1 MSNNYTNIDEALL
14 GVATTSTPNKSKQT
28 NKNNTGDLN
37 KDYATET
44 KKMYDTYKSEN
55 KKEITIA
62 PMYAAYFGNVMTVM
76 INGISIR
83 VPCNGKRISVP
94 ETFAAEIERRLNA
107 INTQLS
113 REKACADNAFL
124 EQSPG
129 ALELI

>member
-1 MSNNYTNIDEALL
+1 MPNYTNIDEALL
-14 GVATTSTPNKSKQT
+14 GVTTNSVPSKTKQT
-28 NKNNTGDLN
+28 KTNTIGDIR

-44 KKMYDTYKSEN
+44 KKMYNTYKSEN

-62 PMYAAYFGNVMTVM
+62 PMYAAYFGNIMTVM

-83 VPCNGKRISVP
+83 VPCNGKRVTVP

-107 INTQLS
+107 INTQLN
-113 REKACADNAFL
+113 REKVCADTAFL

>member
-1 MSNNYTNIDEALL
+1 MPNYTDIDEALL
-14 GVATTSTPNKSKQT
+14 GVTTNSTPSKTKQT
-28 NKNNTGDLN
+28 KTNTIGDIR

-44 KKMYDTYKSEN
+44 KKMYNTYKSEN

-62 PMYAAYFGNVMTVM
+62 PMYAAYFGNIMTVM

-83 VPCNGKRISVP
+83 VPCNGKRVTVP

-107 INTQLS
+107 INTQLN
-113 REKACADNAFL
+113 REKVCADTAFL

>member
-1 MSNNYTNIDEALL
+1 MPNYTNIDEALL
-14 GVATTSTPNKSKQT
+14 GVNTNNTPSKTKQT
-28 NKNNTGDLN
+28 KTNTIGDIR

-44 KKMYDTYKSEN
+44 KKMYNTYKSEN

-62 PMYAAYFGNVMTVM
+62 PMYAAYFGNIMTVM

-83 VPCNGKRISVP
+83 VPCNGKRVTVP

-107 INTQLS
+107 INTQLN
-113 REKACADNAFL
+113 REKVCADTAFL

>member
-1 MSNNYTNIDEALL
+1 MPNYTNIDEALL
-14 GVATTSTPNKSKQT
+14 GVNTNNTPNKTKQT
-28 NKNNTGDLN
+28 KTNTIGDIR

-44 KKMYDTYKSEN
+44 KKMYNTYKSEN

-62 PMYAAYFGNVMTVM
+62 PMYAAYFGNIMTVM

-83 VPCNGKRISVP
+83 VPCNGKRVTVP

-107 INTQLS
+107 INTQLN
-113 REKACADNAFL
+113 REKVCADTAFL

>member
-1 MSNNYTNIDEALL
+1 MPNYTNIDEALL
-14 GVATTSTPNKSKQT
+14 GVNTNSTPSKTKQT
-28 NKNNTGDLN
+28 KTNAIGDIR

-44 KKMYDTYKSEN
+44 KKMYNTYKSEN

-62 PMYAAYFGNVMTVM
+62 PMYAAYFGNIMTVM

-83 VPCNGKRISVP
+83 VPCNGKRVTVP

-107 INTQLS
+107 INTQLN
-113 REKACADNAFL
+113 REKVCADTAFL

>member
-1 MSNNYTNIDEALL
+1 MPNYANIDEALL
-14 GVATTSTPNKSKQT
+14 GVTTTSTPSKTKQT
-28 NKNNTGDLN
+28 KTNNIGDIS

-44 KKMYDTYKSEN
+44 KKMYNTYKSEN

-62 PMYAAYFGNVMTVM
+62 PMYAVYFGNIMTVM
-76 INGISIR
+76 INGISVR
-83 VPCNGKRISVP
+83 VPCNGKRVTVP

-107 INTQLS
+107 INTQLN
-113 REKACADNAFL
+113 REKACADTAFL

>member
-1 MSNNYTNIDEALL
+1 MPNYTNIDEALL
-14 GVATTSTPNKSKQT
+14 GVNTNSTPSKTKQT
-28 NKNNTGDLN
+28 KTNTIGDIR

-44 KKMYDTYKSEN
+44 KKMYNTYKSEN

-62 PMYAAYFGNVMTVM
+62 PMYAAYFGNIMTVM

-83 VPCNGKRISVP
+83 VPCNGKRVTVP

-107 INTQLS
+107 INTQLN
-113 REKACADNAFL
+113 REKVCADTAFL